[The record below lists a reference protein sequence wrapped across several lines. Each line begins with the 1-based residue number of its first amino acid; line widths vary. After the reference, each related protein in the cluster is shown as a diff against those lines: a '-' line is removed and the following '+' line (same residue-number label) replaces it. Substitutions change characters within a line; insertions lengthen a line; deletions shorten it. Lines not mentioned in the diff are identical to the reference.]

1 MKRGKLARK
10 LVLSKDA
17 MPANFVEK
25 TFTYSHKTS
34 KFAKVFSLKSFLL
47 YMYGIY
53 YPAVLTE
60 SLFFD
65 DCSFP
70 SRKAF
75 LAPLNLP
82 VVLQDAL
89 LASQIPPVTSSSSPL
104 TPSTPDITWQLL
116 LLCPTQQ
123 QMSDEDG
130 KTFDWLKGK
139 LRFEQCEDG
148 EATSN
153 IVSKISISTTQIWNQ
168 ASRKL
173 QIAVKA
179 VCGDVQEVGV
189 SLRQELLGTS
199 AVAVYIPTPMANQSP
214 EVLRCCGF
222 GLEVPFLTCITSATQ
237 AFTAHILSQM
247 SETVIP
253 LSDSPSIPLLALC
266 SSKMEHDHLAHWMKL
281 RMGMSPPLLSLSSS
295 SSFFL
300 YLSFPLSSL
309 HALPSLLPPPFSGKV

>member
-1 MKRGKLARK
+1 MKRSGKEWEEGKVKGRMKRGKLARNWCCQKTPCPQILWRK
-10 LVLSKDA
+10 LSQ
-17 MPANFVEK
+17 N
-25 TFTYSHKTS
+25 SHKSS
-34 KFAKVFSLKSFLL
+34 KFAKVFSLKSFPL

-53 YPAVLTE
+53 YPVVLTE

-89 LASQIPPVTSSSSPL
+89 LASRIPAVTSSSSPL
-104 TPSTPDITWQLL
+104 TPSTPNITWQLL
-116 LLCPTQQ
+116 LLCPAQQ
-123 QMSDEDG
+123 QMSSKDS
-130 KTFDWLKGK
+130 KMFDWLKGK

-148 EATSN
+148 EATSS
-153 IVSKISISTTQIWNQ
+153 IVTKISISTTQIWNQ

-214 EVLRCCGF
+214 EVLMSTRCCGF
-222 GLEVPFLTCITSATQ
+222 GLEVGRRDGRG
-237 AFTAHILSQM
+237 
-247 SETVIP
+247 TV
-253 LSDSPSIPLLALC
+253 S
-266 SSKMEHDHLAHWMKL
+266 HLYY
-281 RMGMSPPLLSLSSS
+281 SPPLRPSQPTFSLRCPRQLSLS
-295 SSFFL
+295 L
-300 YLSFPLSSL
+300 IPLAS
-309 HALPSLLPPPFSGKV
+309 PSWHCAPVKWNMTT